1 MYFPYLRG
9 RQFELLAIRELMN
22 AGKLSRNVVP
32 IIEPVKFTST
42 LYSAIEVFK
51 GTNNKI
57 AIISNPEVGDCFSEL
72 KLDEKKE
79 KIDAFRDISKISNVI
94 WAYLINSQ
102 ISSHLKAQIKTKKL
116 KNELM
121 AICLNEDSVERY
133 LNIFDSVKPDY
144 SVIPYDPA
152 FRDIRYN
159 RVQIADRFKK
169 KKKNSE
175 YNTGGDEPF
184 SKDHLYYKE
193 DNYIGFSD
201 YSIIGNEYSD
211 SGFAPYAVA
220 IHIVFFKDNALR
232 IKHFVSDS
240 NDDISDPANKFHE
253 AVGKLVEWKKNEN
266 LHTIG
271 LKQFEEYY
279 KTGAY
284 PGLGVAKKLSIMH
297 HLEIM
302 GEYLDKNE
310 IL

>member
-9 RQFELLAIRELMN
+9 RQFELLAIRELMKAN
-22 AGKLSRNVVP
+22 KLSENVIP

-42 LYSAIEVFK
+42 LSSTIETFK
-51 GTNNKI
+51 NTNNKL

-72 KLDEKKE
+72 SLDEKKD
-79 KIDAFRDISKISNVI
+79 KVDAFQDVSKISNVI
-94 WAYLINSQ
+94 WAYLMNSR
-102 ISSHLKAQIKTKKL
+102 ISSHIKSKIENKEFN
-116 KNELM
+116 NEIM
-121 AICLNEDSVERY
+121 AICLNEDNVVDY
-133 LNIFDSVKPDY
+133 LETFDIFKPNY

-152 FRDIRYN
+152 FRDIRDN

-169 KKKNSE
+169 KKRNSE
-175 YNTGGDEPF
+175 YDTDGDEPF
-184 SKDHLYYKE
+184 SKDHLYYRE

-240 NDDISDPANKFHE
+240 NDDVSDPANKFHE
-253 AVGKLVEWKKNEN
+253 AVGKLVEWNKIEQLNP
-266 LHTIG
+266 IG
-271 LKQFEEYY
+271 IQQFEEYY

-302 GEYLDKNE
+302 GEYLDKQ
-310 IL
+310 

>member
-9 RQFELLAIRELMN
+9 RQFELLAIRELMKAN
-22 AGKLSRNVVP
+22 KLSENVIP

-42 LYSAIEVFK
+42 LSSTIETFK
-51 GTNNKI
+51 NTNNKL

-72 KLDEKKE
+72 SLDEKKD
-79 KIDAFRDISKISNVI
+79 KVDSFQDVSKISNVI
-94 WAYLINSQ
+94 WAYLINSR
-102 ISSHLKAQIKTKKL
+102 ISSHIKSKIENKEFN
-116 KNELM
+116 NEIM
-121 AICLNEDSVERY
+121 AICLNEDNVVDY
-133 LNIFDSVKPDY
+133 LETFDVFKPNY

-152 FRDIRYN
+152 FRDIRDN

-169 KKKNSE
+169 KKRNSE
-175 YNTGGDEPF
+175 YDTDGDEPF
-184 SKDHLYYKE
+184 SKDHLYYRE

-220 IHIVFFKDNALR
+220 IHIVFFRDNALR

-253 AVGKLVEWKKNEN
+253 AVGKLVEWNKIEQLN
-266 LHTIG
+266 TIG
-271 LKQFEEYY
+271 IQQFEEYY

-302 GEYLDKNE
+302 GEYLNKQ
-310 IL
+310 